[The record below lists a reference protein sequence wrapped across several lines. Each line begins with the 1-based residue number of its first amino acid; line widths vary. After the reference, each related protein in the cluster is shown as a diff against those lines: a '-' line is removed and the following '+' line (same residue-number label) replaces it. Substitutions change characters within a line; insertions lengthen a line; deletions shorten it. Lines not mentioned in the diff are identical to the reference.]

1 MALKQYGANV
11 MQEGTTKYTNIIEMS
26 PSFYSYVTF
35 VVASKDELEKFKVY
49 RNQFQSHFS
58 WLE

>member
-1 MALKQYGANV
+1 

-35 VVASKDELEKFKVY
+35 VVASKDELEKI
-49 RNQFQSHFS
+49 QS
-58 WLE
+58 L

>member
-11 MQEGTTKYTNIIEMS
+11 MQEGMTKYTNIIEMS

-35 VVASKDELEKFKVY
+35 VVACKDELEKFK
-49 RNQFQSHFS
+49 S
-58 WLE
+58 L